1 MVPLGMLHH
10 LSASSPAF
18 LGLVAVLV
26 VVLIALV
33 KMLWGPPWWK
43 GKRPRK

>member
-1 MVPLGMLHH
+1 MPAAAMLPH
-10 LSASSPAF
+10 LSASSPIF

-33 KMLWGPPWWK
+33 RKLWGSPWWK
-43 GKRPRK
+43 DRPPGK